1 MLAGLDPRFAAEGLL
16 AQLDAAASCPS
27 FVDLIPVS
35 YASALL
41 NRVGHPAAGVALATL
56 TVSSIAPYLSMMDF
70 VDLARRTSSS
80 HSAVSLEELESA
92 VRSGLED
99 IVTGRHRI
107 VAVAE

>member
-1 MLAGLDPRFAAEGLL
+1 M
-16 AQLDAAASCPS
+16 
-27 FVDLIPVS
+27 
-35 YASALL
+35 
-41 NRVGHPAAGVALATL
+41 ALATL
-56 TVSSIAPYLSMMDF
+56 TVSPIAPYLSMMDF

-92 VRSGLED
+92 VRTGLED